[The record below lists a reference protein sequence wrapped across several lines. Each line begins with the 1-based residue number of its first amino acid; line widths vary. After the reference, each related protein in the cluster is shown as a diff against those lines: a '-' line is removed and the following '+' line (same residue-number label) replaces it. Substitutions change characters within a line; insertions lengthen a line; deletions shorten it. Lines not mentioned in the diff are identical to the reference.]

1 MEKKYIDL
9 HIHSVYSDGD
19 KTPKEILEMAE
30 KLKLKYIAITDHE
43 NCKAYGEL
51 KKEEIRKLYHG
62 KVITGCELM
71 TSFNGVMIEILGYY
85 IEPKIINEWYD
96 KKYAKEEIEKR
107 DTKLLE
113 RLLQKA
119 KIENLK
125 IEEKICLPD
134 EIPYTGYFKYMVYE
148 ELKKESQNERFFK
161 KYKINNYEEF
171 IRKGLSN
178 PQNPLFIRE
187 EDYITGIQEI
197 VNLIHKAGGLAFV
210 AHVYKYQV
218 ENHIKFLENMIETVK
233 GIDGVECYY
242 SSFSEEQ
249 TQNLEEFCETNKLLK
264 SGGSDYHG
272 KIKPHIQMGKGT
284 GNNKIEE
291 KIIEKWTK

>member
-96 KKYAKEEIEKR
+96 KKYAKEER
-107 DTKLLE
+107 RT
-113 RLLQKA
+113 R
-119 KIENLK
+119 
-125 IEEKICLPD
+125 
-134 EIPYTGYFKYMVYE
+134 
-148 ELKKESQNERFFK
+148 
-161 KYKINNYEEF
+161 
-171 IRKGLSN
+171 
-178 PQNPLFIRE
+178 
-187 EDYITGIQEI
+187 
-197 VNLIHKAGGLAFV
+197 
-210 AHVYKYQV
+210 
-218 ENHIKFLENMIETVK
+218 
-233 GIDGVECYY
+233 
-242 SSFSEEQ
+242 
-249 TQNLEEFCETNKLLK
+249 
-264 SGGSDYHG
+264 
-272 KIKPHIQMGKGT
+272 
-284 GNNKIEE
+284 
-291 KIIEKWTK
+291 